1 MRRGWDSNPWYPFG
15 HGGLVNRC
23 TRPLCD
29 PSSKRIIPLSMI
41 ELRLMIKEVSVKE
54 RKNFD
59 RLAAHPLQSWAWGEF
74 REKTGVAVI
83 RLGRYQKSKLIET
96 AQVTVHPIPHL
107 PWKIGYWPK
116 GVVPSR
122 LIVEAVK
129 KELRKRNAIMV
140 KLEPNEVKN
149 PSFAK
154 ASEGRSRIQGFGGRL
169 GLVRGRP
176 LFTRWS
182 FWLDLTKSETE
193 LLTGM
198 KQKTRYNTRLAEK
211 KGVTI
216 LEDNSPEAFE
226 EYWKLT
232 EETTKRQGFY
242 AHTKKYHQQM
252 FSTLRPAGMA
262 HLFMAKHEG
271 KTLAAWIVFILNGI
285 LYYPYGA
292 STRDDRNVFGSNLL
306 MWEVIKFG
314 KRNGC
319 KLFDMWG
326 SPGPSPKSSDPWA
339 GFHRFKEGYGAK
351 LVEFVGT
358 YDLVINP
365 VLYYPYRFGEEVR
378 WFFLRLLRRSS

>member
-1 MRRGWDSNPWYPFG
+1 M
-15 HGGLVNRC
+15 V
-23 TRPLCD
+23 
-29 PSSKRIIPLSMI
+29 
-41 ELRLMIKEVSVKE
+41 KEVSLRE
-54 RKNFD
+54 RKSFD
-59 RLAAHPLQSWAWGEF
+59 KLAVHPLQSWAWGEF

-83 RLGRYQKSKLIET
+83 RLGRYQKDKLVET

-116 GVVPSR
+116 GVVPSK
-122 LIVEAVK
+122 LMVEAVK
-129 KELRKRNAIMV
+129 KELRKRNALMV
-140 KLEPNEVKN
+140 KLEPNEIKDAETLEKIKQ
-149 PSFAK
+149 FR
-154 ASEGRSRIQGFGGRL
+154 GRT
-169 GLVRGRP
+169 GLVSGRP

-182 FWLDLTKSETE
+182 FWLDLTKSEGE
-193 LLTGM
+193 LLAGM

-211 KGVTI
+211 KGVKVV
-216 LEDNSPEAFE
+216 EDNSPEAFG

-242 AHTKKYHQQM
+242 AHTKKYHQLM
-252 FSTLRPAGMA
+252 FETLQPAGMA
-262 HLFMAKHEG
+262 HLFRAEHEG
-271 KTLAAWIVFILNGI
+271 RILATWIVFVLNGVM
-285 LYYPYGA
+285 YYPYGA

-314 KRNGC
+314 KKNGC

-326 SPGPSPKSSDPWA
+326 SPGPNPKPSDPWG

-365 VLYYPYRFGEEVR
+365 VLYYPYRLGEEIR
-378 WFFLRLLRRSS
+378 WFFLRLLRRFV